1 MDPKTR
7 PTQADGIL
15 RQIRYPCQ
23 RITRIRVYPYIA
35 HRIPAMKPFTVDFG
49 TTASTEGADK
59 PFEVGGSG
67 IFRKIWKPV
76 SGEV

>member
-1 MDPKTR
+1 
-7 PTQADGIL
+7 
-15 RQIRYPCQ
+15 
-23 RITRIRVYPYIA
+23 
-35 HRIPAMKPFTVDFG
+35 MKPFTVDFG